1 MRVCYFGIYRSQYS
15 RNQIMIEG
23 LRRNGVAVI
32 ECHEPLWHD
41 IDDRVQVASGG
52 WFSIGFLLRLCR
64 VLFRLLRAYLRIG
77 SYDVMVLG
85 YPGQLDVCLAR
96 LLTWIH
102 RKPLVLDVFMSLYLI
117 ASERNIVDKSPI
129 SGYLLYKIERLAYR
143 LPDLLIQDTS
153 EYMNWFKKT
162 FDISPQ
168 RFRLVPTGADDRVF
182 YPRSKT
188 SENEKNFLVIYH
200 GTFIPNHGV
209 EYIVEAAN
217 LLRNESGIHFEL
229 IGEGPSRK
237 QAEQLVEAY
246 GLQNVSL
253 VGWVEKEELPRRLS
267 QADLCL
273 GVFGSTPQS
282 LMTVQNK
289 IYEALAMAKPLV
301 TGDSPTVRSQLIQ
314 GQDLYLVPRE
324 DGAALAEA
332 IRKLRSSPAL
342 CRHLSESGH
351 QTFKQRYT
359 PRKLG
364 EAYQRW
370 LSELT

>member
-1 MRVCYFGIYRSQYS
+1 MRVCYFGTYRSQYS

-253 VGWVEKEELPRRLS
+253 VGRSRACPDALSRLDFLRCVCVRLVARLFPGRWAQSRISRRHGRS
-267 QADLCL
+267 
-273 GVFGSTPQS
+273 GRRTPF
-282 LMTVQNK
+282 LT
-289 IYEALAMAKPLV
+289 LV
-301 TGDSPTVRSQLIQ
+301 HAYRRWKDPG
-314 GQDLYLVPRE
+314 
-324 DGAALAEA
+324 
-332 IRKLRSSPAL
+332 KLRSPIDDGREPGYRVHSTVQHHWRSYPL
-342 CRHLSESGH
+342 
-351 QTFKQRYT
+351 
-359 PRKLG
+359 LG
-364 EAYQRW
+364 ASR
-370 LSELT
+370 LASLRRSAGMGPLAT